1 MLADDLVLALA
12 MWTLAN
18 SHQVNIYTEEGKKDS
33 ANLLNYI
40 FFLGSQWFRT
50 SCGYEKLPNLHQV
63 DIYSEIIHI
72 IYIYIYINC
81 SRLLS
86 RTID

>member
-18 SHQVNIYTEEGKKDS
+18 SHQVNIYTEEGKKIS

-40 FFLGSQWFRT
+40 YFFWGA
-50 SCGYEKLPNLHQV
+50 PNDLELAV
-63 DIYSEIIHI
+63 AMK
-72 IYIYIYINC
+72 N
-81 SRLLS
+81 
-86 RTID
+86 